1 MVSLKQIQL
10 GQPSKLSDLA
20 IQKIII
26 NQQEQKQEHQK
37 IQYYPK
43 NMEELLI
50 NLFLAIKIIYI
61 QMIAL
66 FETCIMIIKSLYDS
80 FSEIQKKNGIYYFF
94 ELMKNITLI
103 ILCFNIRIL
112 QLISKIFQQLQQNP
126 VKQQ

>member
-26 NQQEQKQEHQK
+26 NQQEQKQENQK

-80 FSEIQKKNGIYYFF
+80 FCEIQKKNGIYYFF

-112 QLISKIFQQLQQNP
+112 QFITKIFQQLQQNP